1 MKLKHISAL
10 FLALVMLFTL
20 ASCGGNQEA
29 EETSSVHDF
38 IYETLGGEK
47 YSGTY
52 KGDWEDGCPN
62 GEGSFTGEGERGQLT
77 LVGNWSNGQPN
88 GQCRRVLTTDTYVQT
103 YSGDYFFGTWQG
115 TGNLKVEDLAGNLSI
130 TYSGEFQDGRFSG
143 QGEKTDYY
151 TEEQAAEKGYSRITY
166 SGGFRDGKYS
176 GQGEETYYQTEE
188 YAAEYGY
195 SRRVFKGTYS
205 DGTLNGEA
213 ELTVYYTKEYAAANG
228 IDYVVRSG
236 EYRDNG
242 FSGSQ
247 RYTFYKDGKAIEA
260 GTVKDGKYV
269 SDTDKALNDA
279 IYDGLRDAV
288 GDGIMGDLFDI
299 FGPAFYDRYGN

>member
-20 ASCGGNQEA
+20 ASCGGKQDEK
-29 EETSSVHDF
+29 EVSSTHDF
-38 IYETLGGEK
+38 VYETLGGEK

-52 KGDWEDGCPN
+52 KGDWKDDCPN
-62 GEGSFTGEGERGQLT
+62 GEGSFTGKGERGQLT

-115 TGNLKVEDLAGNLSI
+115 TGNLKVEDLAGNPLL
-130 TYSGEFQDGRFSG
+130 TYSGEFQDGKYSG

-151 TEEQAAEKGYSRITY
+151 TDEQAAEYGYSRITY
-166 SGGFRDGKYS
+166 SGGFQNGKCS
-176 GQGEETYYQTEE
+176 GQGEMTYYHTEE
-188 YAAEYGY
+188 YAAERGY

-205 DGTLNGEA
+205 HGALNGEA
-213 ELTVYYTKEYAAANG
+213 ELTVYYTNEYAAANG
-228 IDYVVRSG
+228 IDCEVLSG
-236 EYRDNG
+236 KYQNNN
-242 FSGSQ
+242 FSGST
-247 RYTFYKDGKAIEA
+247 RYTFYKGGKAIET
-260 GTVKDGKYV
+260 GTIKNGKYV
-269 SDTDKALNDA
+269 SDTEKSIKDAL
-279 IYDGLRDAV
+279 YDELRDAA

-299 FGPAFYDRYGN
+299 FGPAFYDRYGD